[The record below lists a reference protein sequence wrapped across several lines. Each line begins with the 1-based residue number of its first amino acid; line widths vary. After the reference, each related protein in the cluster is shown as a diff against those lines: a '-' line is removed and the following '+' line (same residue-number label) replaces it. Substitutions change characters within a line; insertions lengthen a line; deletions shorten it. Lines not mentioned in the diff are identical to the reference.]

1 MRARQPSTTTET
13 SAAATSATPP
23 ASAPDPHKPLRDD
36 VRLLGELLGN
46 TLRAREGEALFQTV
60 ERVRALAKSAR
71 SGDAQ
76 DFERL
81 AGAMSGM
88 PIDAALPVAR
98 AFAQFLNLAN
108 IAEQHHRTRRR
119 RAYQANPSHK
129 PQRGSC
135 DETFGRLIA
144 AGITPDAL
152 FEMVCQLR
160 VELVLTAHPTEIV
173 RRTILQ
179 KHERIAQTLAQKDR
193 SDLTVFEREMAVE
206 TLRREI
212 AACWETDEV
221 RRIRPTPLDEVRGGL
236 VVFEQTLW
244 HALPRYLRELDRA
257 LLLHTGR
264 RLPLNVSPIR
274 FGTWMGGDRDGN
286 PNVTPEVT
294 RQTCLLARW
303 MAADLY
309 FREVD
314 LLRAEL
320 SMAHCSDELRAVVGD
335 AHEPYRQLLRD
346 VRQRLIATRRWVEV
360 MLDLPDADMRRALTL
375 KAYAQDVKHGERGS
389 SGDVGALGA
398 AAGTPGSGE
407 GSAGDAEPYLSVDDL
422 KSALELCD
430 RSLRETGNDV
440 IADGRLA
447 DILRRISAFG
457 LTLARLDIRQE
468 SAKHTA
474 TIDTVT
480 RALGLGSYADWSEQ
494 ERQDFLVRQLEGR
507 RPLIPRDLEAD
518 PAVQDVLDTLRL
530 LARLPSDSL
539 GAYIITMASKA
550 SDVLAVELLKREA
563 GITAHAHAQASGN
576 APAPLRVVPLLE
588 TAEDLRDVGSIMRQL
603 LSTPWYHAHI
613 NGHQEVM
620 VGYSDS
626 AKDVGRFSAAWEL
639 YQAQEAIVAA
649 ARDHGIRVTLFHGR
663 GGSVGRGGGPTYLA
677 IQSQPPG
684 SVDGTIRVTEQGE
697 MIQAKFGLEDIA
709 VRTLEVYTTATL
721 DATMMP
727 VRPPTASE
735 RARMQGLAMAARRG
749 YRRFVYDHPRFV
761 EYFRT
766 VTPESEL
773 TLLNIG
779 SRPARRPSRDA
790 SGVESLRAIPW
801 QFAWTQTRLLLA
813 SWLGVEEALGQAIDQ
828 GDGDALRAMYR
839 EWPFFRSTLDLI
851 EMVLAK
857 ADPRIAAQYDRV
869 LVPGELQPLGNE
881 LRGRL
886 DKAITTVLAVTG
898 HSDLVSDNPVLR
910 RSIDVRN
917 PYVDPINLVQVELL
931 RRMRAEG
938 HDNRLERAL
947 MVTMNGVAAGLR
959 NTG

>member
-1 MRARQPSTTTET
+1 MRARTQPT
-13 SAAATSATPP
+13 AADT
-23 ASAPDPHKPLRDD
+23 ASASPSADLQKDQQKDPHKPLRDD
-36 VRLLGELLGN
+36 VRLLGEILGN
-46 TLRAREGEALFQTV
+46 TLRAREGEPLFLTV

-71 SGDAQ
+71 SGDAE
-76 DFERL
+76 DFETL
-81 AGAMSGM
+81 ASVMSSM
-88 PIDAALPVAR
+88 SVDAALPVAR
-98 AFAQFLNLAN
+98 AFSQFLTLAN

-119 RAYQANPSHK
+119 RAYQANPSNA

-135 DETFGRLIA
+135 DEGFGRLIA
-144 AGITPDAL
+144 AGISAETL
-152 FEMVCQLR
+152 FESICQMR

-173 RRTILQ
+173 RRTLLQ
-179 KHERIAQTLAQKDR
+179 KHDRIAQTLALKDR
-193 SDLTVFEREMAVE
+193 PDLTVFEREQARE
-206 TLRREI
+206 TLHREI
-212 AACWETDEV
+212 VACWETDEV

-257 LLLHTGR
+257 LVRHTGR

-320 SMAHCSDELRAVVGD
+320 SMAECTADLRARVGD
-335 AHEPYRQLLRD
+335 AHEPYRHLLRD
-346 VRQRLIATRRWVEV
+346 VRERLNATRRWAEA
-360 MLDLPDADMRRALTL
+360 MLNAYSQPQSQERADAAS
-375 KAYAQDVKHGERGS
+375 VGEPA
-389 SGDVGALGA
+389 VQGASA
-398 AAGTPGSGE
+398 AAPEDVS
-407 GSAGDAEPYLSVDDL
+407 PYLDVAEL
-422 KSALELCD
+422 REPLELCD

-447 DILRRISAFG
+447 DVLRRISAFG

-468 SAKHTA
+468 SAKHTE
-474 TIDTVT
+474 TLDTVT
-480 RALGLGSYADWSEQ
+480 RALGLGSYAEWSEQ
-494 ERQDFLVRQLEGR
+494 ERQDFLIRQLEGR

-518 PAVQDVLDTLRL
+518 ASVQDVLDTFRM
-530 LARLPSDSL
+530 LARIPADSL
-539 GAYIITMASKA
+539 GAYIITLASKA

-563 GITAHAHAQASGN
+563 GVPKGT
-576 APAPLRVVPLLE
+576 LRVVPLLE
-588 TAEDLRDVGSIMRQL
+588 TAEDLRDAGPVLRQL
-603 LSTPWYHAHI
+603 LSVPWYHAHI
-613 NGHQEVM
+613 GGHQEVM

-649 ARDHGIRVTLFHGR
+649 CRDRGVRVTLFHGR

-709 VRTLEVYTTATL
+709 VRTLEVYTTATV
-721 DATMMP
+721 DATLKP
-727 VRPPTASE
+727 VRPPTAAE
-735 RARMQGLAMAARRG
+735 RSRMQDLAMAARRG

-761 EYFRT
+761 EYFRS
-766 VTPESEL
+766 VTPETEL

-779 SRPARRPSRDA
+779 SRPARRPTGKK

-813 SWLGVEEALGQAIDQ
+813 SWLGVEEALGQAIEQ
-828 GDGDALRAMYR
+828 GDRDALRAMYR

-857 ADPRIAAQYDRV
+857 ADPRIAAQYDRA
-869 LVPGELQPLGNE
+869 LVPSDLQPLGGE

-886 DKAITTVLAVTG
+886 DKAITTVLSITG
-898 HSDLVSDNPVLR
+898 HTDLVSDNPVLR

-938 HDNRLERAL
+938 HDERLERAL
-947 MVTMNGVAAGLR
+947 MVTMNGIAAGLR

>member
-1 MRARQPSTTTET
+1 MRARPPS
-13 SAAATSATPP
+13 SAATDSVPPQGGAT
-23 ASAPDPHKPLRDD
+23 DPHKPLRDD
-36 VRLLGELLGN
+36 VRLLGEVLGN
-46 TLRAREGEALFQTV
+46 TLRAREGESLFLTV

-71 SGDAQ
+71 SGDAE
-76 DFERL
+76 DFARL
-81 AGAMSGM
+81 ADVMSGM

-98 AFAQFLNLAN
+98 AFAQFLTLAN

-119 RAYQANPSHK
+119 RAYQANPSNA

-144 AGITPDAL
+144 TGITRQIL
-152 FEMVCQLR
+152 FDTICQLR
-160 VELVLTAHPTEIV
+160 IELVLTAHPTEIV
-173 RRTILQ
+173 RRTLLQ
-179 KHERIAQTLAQKDR
+179 KHDRIAQTLALKDR
-193 SDLTVFEREMAVE
+193 PDLTVFEREMAVE

-236 VVFEQTLW
+236 VLFEQTLW

-257 LLLHTGR
+257 LLRHTDR

-303 MAADLY
+303 MASDLY
-309 FREVD
+309 FRDVD

-320 SMAHCSDELRAVVGD
+320 SMGQCSDELRARVGPG

-346 VRQRLIATRRWVEV
+346 VRERLNATRRWAEA
-360 MLDLPDADMRRALTL
+360 MLAMPDADMR
-375 KAYAQDVKHGERGS
+375 S
-389 SGDVGALGA
+389 GA
-398 AAGTPGSGE
+398 AARKATIRDRDVPPGDWELAASD
-407 GSAGDAEPYLSVDDL
+407 DAEPYLDVEQL
-422 KSALELCD
+422 REPLELCD
-430 RSLRETGNDV
+430 RSLRETGNDI

-468 SAKHTA
+468 SAKHTE
-474 TIDTVT
+474 TLDTVT

-518 PAVQDVLDTLRL
+518 ASVQDVLDTLRM
-530 LARLPSDSL
+530 LARIPSDSL
-539 GAYIITMASKA
+539 GAYIITLASKA

-563 GITAHAHAQASGN
+563 GIDAAA
-576 APAPLRVVPLLE
+576 LRVVPLLE
-588 TAEDLRDVGSIMRQL
+588 TAEDLRDAGPMLRQL
-603 LSTPWYHAHI
+603 LSVPWYHAKI
-613 NGHQEVM
+613 DGHQEVM

-649 ARDHGIRVTLFHGR
+649 CRDHGVRVTLFHGR

-721 DATMMP
+721 DATLKP
-727 VRPPTASE
+727 VRPPSAAE
-735 RARMQGLAMAARRG
+735 RMRMQDLAMAARRG

-761 EYFRT
+761 EYFRA
-766 VTPESEL
+766 VTPEAEL

-779 SRPARRPSRDA
+779 SRPARRPAGKR

-813 SWLGVEEALGQAIDQ
+813 SWLGVEEALGQAIER
-828 GDGDALRAMYR
+828 GDRDTLRTMYR
-839 EWPFFRSTLDLI
+839 EWPFFRSALDLI

-857 ADPRIAAQYDRV
+857 ADPRMAAQYDRA
-869 LVPGELQPLGNE
+869 LVPEDLQPLGVE
-881 LRGRL
+881 LRSRL
-886 DKAITTVLAVTG
+886 DRAITTVLSITG
-898 HSDLVSDNPVLR
+898 HADLVSDNPVLR

-931 RRMRAEG
+931 RRMRTAG
-938 HDNRLERAL
+938 HDERLERAL
-947 MVTMNGVAAGLR
+947 MVTMNGIAAGLR

>member
-1 MRARQPSTTTET
+1 
-13 SAAATSATPP
+13 
-23 ASAPDPHKPLRDD
+23 
-36 VRLLGELLGN
+36 
-46 TLRAREGEALFQTV
+46 
-60 ERVRALAKSAR
+60 VRALAKSAR
-71 SGDAQ
+71 SGDAE

-81 AGAMSGM
+81 ADVMSGM

-144 AGITPDAL
+144 AGVTPDAL
-152 FEMVCQLR
+152 FDMVCQLR

-179 KHERIAQTLAQKDR
+179 KHERIAQTLALKDR
-193 SDLTVFEREMAVE
+193 PDLTVFERETAVE

-294 RQTCLLARW
+294 RQTGLLARW

-320 SMAHCSDELRAVVGD
+320 SMAQCSGELRAVVGD
-335 AHEPYRQLLRD
+335 AAHEPYRHLLRD
-346 VRQRLIATRRWVEV
+346 VRERLMATRRWAEA
-360 MLDLPDADMRRALTL
+360 MLDQPDGDMRSARSL
-375 KAYAQDVKHGERGS
+375 KPHAHGQAQSHTQTQTQDVKLGS
-389 SGDVGALGA
+389 RNA
-398 AAGTPGSGE
+398 
-407 GSAGDAEPYLSVDDL
+407 AGDAEPEPFLDVADL
-422 KSALELCD
+422 RRPLELCD

-480 RALGLGSYADWSEQ
+480 RALGLGSYAGWSEQ

-518 PAVQDVLDTLRL
+518 PAVQDVLDTFRM
-530 LARLPSDSL
+530 LARMPPDSL
-539 GAYIITMASKA
+539 GAYIITLASKA

-563 GITAHAHAQASGN
+563 GIATGATARGPAAAGATDSAPQGRAPAGVGGGPAGVPASAPDHDAGSASGCAN
-576 APAPLRVVPLLE
+576 VAASAPLRVVPLLE
-588 TAEDLRDVGSIMRQL
+588 TAEDLRDVGPMLRQL
-603 LSTPWYHAHI
+603 LSMPWYHAHI

-649 ARDHGIRVTLFHGR
+649 CRDHGVRVTLFHGR

-721 DATMMP
+721 DATMKP
-727 VRPPTASE
+727 VRPPTGAE
-735 RARMQGLAMAARRG
+735 RARMQELAMAARRG

-761 EYFRT
+761 EYFRA

-779 SRPARRPSRDA
+779 SRPARRPARDA

-813 SWLGVEEALGQAIDQ
+813 SWLGVEEALGHAIEHGE
-828 GDGDALRAMYR
+828 GDTLRAMYR

-857 ADPRIAAQYDRV
+857 ADPRMAAQYDRA
-869 LVPGELQPLGNE
+869 LVPSELQPLGNE
-881 LRGRL
+881 LRARL
-886 DKAITTVLAVTG
+886 DKAIKTVLAVTG
-898 HSDLVSDNPVLR
+898 HTDLVSDNPVLR

-931 RRMRAEG
+931 RRMRREG
-938 HDNRLERAL
+938 HDDRLERAL

>member
-1 MRARQPSTTTET
+1 MRARTPST
-13 SAAATSATPP
+13 AAEVPQDQQK
-23 ASAPDPHKPLRDD
+23 DPHKPLRDD
-36 VRLLGELLGN
+36 VRLLGEILGN
-46 TLRAREGEALFQTV
+46 TLRAREGEGLFQTV

-71 SGDAQ
+71 SGDAE
-76 DFERL
+76 DFEKL
-81 AGAMSGM
+81 AGVMSGM
-88 PIDAALPVAR
+88 SVDAALPVAR
-98 AFAQFLNLAN
+98 AFSQFLTLAN

-119 RAYQANPSHK
+119 RAYQANPSNA

-135 DETFGRLIA
+135 DEGFGRLIA
-144 AGITPDAL
+144 AGITAETL
-152 FEMVCQLR
+152 FETICQLR

-173 RRTILQ
+173 RRTLLQ
-179 KHERIAQTLAQKDR
+179 KHERIAQTLALKDR
-193 SDLTVFEREMAVE
+193 PDLTVFEREQAVE

-212 AACWETDEV
+212 VACWETDEV

-257 LLLHTGR
+257 LVRHTGR

-320 SMAHCSDELRAVVGD
+320 SMAECNPELRARVGD
-335 AHEPYRQLLRD
+335 AHEPYRHLLRD
-346 VRQRLIATRRWVEV
+346 VRERLNATRSWAEA
-360 MLDLPDADMRRALTL
+360 MLMLPDADMRSASAVRT
-375 KAYAQDVKHGERGS
+375 
-389 SGDVGALGA
+389 ALGA
-398 AAGTPGSGE
+398 KVQPQSHSQSQSQVRAPAA
-407 GSAGDAEPYLSVDDL
+407 SAGEPASQAASAAAPEDASPYLDVAEL
-422 KSALELCD
+422 RAPLELCD

-468 SAKHTA
+468 SAKHTE
-474 TIDTVT
+474 TLDTVT
-480 RALGLGSYADWSEQ
+480 RALGLGSYAEWSEQ
-494 ERQDFLVRQLEGR
+494 ERQDFLSRQLEGR

-518 PAVQDVLDTLRL
+518 DTVQEVLDTFRM
-530 LARLPSDSL
+530 LARIPSDSL
-539 GAYIITMASKA
+539 GAYIITLASKA

-563 GITAHAHAQASGN
+563 GIATGT
-576 APAPLRVVPLLE
+576 LRVVPLLE
-588 TAEDLRDVGSIMRQL
+588 TAEDLRDAGPMLRQL
-603 LSTPWYHAHI
+603 LSVPWYHAHI
-613 NGHQEVM
+613 DGHQEVM

-649 ARDHGIRVTLFHGR
+649 CRDRGVRVTLFHGR

-709 VRTLEVYTTATL
+709 VRTLEVYTTATV
-721 DATMMP
+721 DATLKP
-727 VRPPTASE
+727 VRPPTAAE
-735 RARMQGLAMAARRG
+735 RMRMQDLAMAARRG

-761 EYFRT
+761 EYFRA

-779 SRPARRPSRDA
+779 SRPARRPAGKR

-813 SWLGVEEALGQAIDQ
+813 SWLGVEEALGTAIER
-828 GDGDALRAMYR
+828 GDRDTLRAMYR
-839 EWPFFRSTLDLI
+839 EWPFFRSALDLI

-857 ADPRIAAQYDRV
+857 ADPRMAAQYDRA
-869 LVPGELQPLGNE
+869 LVPPDLQPLGTE

-886 DKAITTVLAVTG
+886 DKAITTVLSITG
-898 HSDLVSDNPVLR
+898 HNDLVSDNPVLR

-938 HDNRLERAL
+938 HDERLERAL
-947 MVTMNGVAAGLR
+947 MVTMNGIAAGLR

>member
-1 MRARQPSTTTET
+1 MPMRVRTPTATDAGTTT
-13 SAAATSATPP
+13 
-23 ASAPDPHKPLRDD
+23 DPHKPLRDD
-36 VRLLGELLGN
+36 VRLLGEMLGN
-46 TLRAREGEALFQTV
+46 TLREREGEALFMTV

-71 SGDAQ
+71 SGDAE

-81 AGAMSGM
+81 AGVMSGM

-98 AFAQFLNLAN
+98 AFSQFLTLAN

-119 RAYQANPSHK
+119 RAYQANPSNA

-144 AGITPDAL
+144 AGITRDAL
-152 FEMVCQLR
+152 FDTIRQLR
-160 VELVLTAHPTEIV
+160 IELVLTAHPTEIV
-173 RRTILQ
+173 RRTLLQ
-179 KHERIAQTLAQKDR
+179 KHERIAQTLVLKDR
-193 SDLTVFEREMAVE
+193 PDLTVFEREMAVE

-212 AACWETDEV
+212 GACWETDEV
-221 RRIRPTPLDEVRGGL
+221 RRTRPTPLDEVRGGL

-257 LLLHTGR
+257 LQRHTDR

-320 SMAHCSDELRAVVGD
+320 SMAHCSDELRARVGD
-335 AHEPYRQLLRD
+335 AHEPYRHLLRD
-346 VRQRLIATRRWVEV
+346 VRERLMATRRWADA
-360 MLDLPDADMRRALTL
+360 MLALPDADMRSTRAVRMARTHD
-375 KAYAQDVKHGERGS
+375 ARV
-389 SGDVGALGA
+389 SGDEAV
-398 AAGTPGSGE
+398 
-407 GSAGDAEPYLSVDDL
+407 DVEPYLDVVDL
-422 KSALELCD
+422 RAPLELCD
-430 RSLRETGNDV
+430 RSLRETGNDL

-468 SAKHTA
+468 SAKHTD
-474 TIDTVT
+474 TLDTVT
-480 RALGLGSYADWSEQ
+480 RALGLGSYVEWSEQ

-518 PAVQDVLDTLRL
+518 ADVQDVLATFRM
-530 LARLPSDSL
+530 LARIPSDSF
-539 GAYIITMASKA
+539 GAYIITLASKA
-550 SDVLAVELLKREA
+550 SDVLAVELLQREA
-563 GITAHAHAQASGN
+563 GVG
-576 APAPLRVVPLLE
+576 APLRVVPLLE
-588 TAEDLRDVGSIMRQL
+588 TAEDLRDAGPMLRQL
-603 LSTPWYHAHI
+603 LSVPWYQARI
-613 NGHQEVM
+613 GGHQEVM

-649 ARDHGIRVTLFHGR
+649 CRDRGVRVTLFHGR

-721 DATMMP
+721 DATLQP
-727 VRPPTASE
+727 VRPPTTAE
-735 RARMQGLAMAARRG
+735 RMRMQELAMAARRG

-761 EYFRT
+761 EYFRE

-779 SRPARRPSRDA
+779 SRPARRPAGKR

-813 SWLGVEEALGQAIDQ
+813 SWLGVEEALGQAIERGERDI
-828 GDGDALRAMYR
+828 LRVMYR

-857 ADPRIAAQYDRV
+857 ADPRMAAQYDRA
-869 LVPGELQPLGNE
+869 LVAADLQPLGTE

-886 DKAITTVLAVTG
+886 DKAMATVLAITG
-898 HSDLVSDNPVLR
+898 HTDLVSDNPVLR

-938 HDNRLERAL
+938 PDDRLERAL
-947 MVTMNGVAAGLR
+947 MVTMNGIAAGLR